1 MDVVDLAD
9 NKEIFTTGGLLEKHL
24 LFCFRH
30 GEAVPIYQLHSR
42 CLGFPFDGFMRLN
55 PDLAAEWHPTKNNCL
70 RPTQVTAGSNR
81 KVWWKGTC
89 GHEWEAVIGN
99 RSRGIGCPHCSKR
112 HVVEGVN
119 DLVTVNPSLAAEWHP
134 TKNGRLRPMQIA
146 GKSNKK
152 AWWLGKCGH
161 EWEAAIYSRAVG
173 KGCPYCYGK
182 KER

>member
-1 MDVVDLAD
+1 MSPLF
-9 NKEIFTTGGLLEKHL
+9 KEDMST
-24 LFCFRH
+24 
-30 GEAVPIYQLHSR
+30 
-42 CLGFPFDGFMRLN
+42 
-55 PDLAAEWHPTKNNCL
+55 
-70 RPTQVTAGSNR
+70 
-81 KVWWKGTC
+81 
-89 GHEWEAVIGN
+89 
-99 RSRGIGCPHCSKR
+99 
-112 HVVEGVN
+112 EGVN

-161 EWEAAIYSRAVG
+161 EWEAAIYSRAAG

>member
-1 MDVVDLAD
+1 MAKLIVGQNDLA
-9 NKEIFTTGGLLEKHL
+9 T
-24 LFCFRH
+24 
-30 GEAVPIYQLHSR
+30 V
-42 CLGFPFDGFMRLN
+42 N

-70 RPTQVTAGSNR
+70 LPTQVTAGSNR

-89 GHEWEAVIGN
+89 GHEWEAVTGN

-134 TKNGRLRPMQIA
+134 TKNGRLHPMQIA

-161 EWEAAIYSRAVG
+161 EWEAAIYSRAAG
-173 KGCPYCYGK
+173 KGCPYCHGK